1 MRTSSPIASRPLSF
15 LAGVGLIALASSA
28 THATPTD
35 APVAPTEEPTVTV
48 PFGVDLVPYIGT
60 SSALPR
66 ARRVVSFNL
75 VGGLAGGLDALELG
89 GAFNLHTGDVHG
101 LQLAGAFNFVHGA
114 VHGGQIAG
122 AFNVASDE
130 LLGLQLGTINVAG
143 DHVEGAQLGVINVT
157 GDGVEG
163 AQVGVINVA
172 GGEVDGLQLGVINV
186 APKAKAGIG
195 LINVYW
201 EGWTEVDVAIT
212 ETTLALAG
220 IRHGSEGLYNVY
232 YAGTRLDRPRDLTVG
247 IGIGGRW
254 LLTPELELSIDV
266 TTFSTAIDGRFTG
279 LHSQTSLRPQIAWRV
294 AEALALWAG
303 PTLNVLATDHDASDV
318 DVPSTAVRLSDVG
331 EDVQVYLWPGF
342 AAGVRLF

>member
-1 MRTSSPIASRPLSF
+1 MRSPSFIASRPLSIV
-15 LAGVGLIALASSA
+15 AGVGLIALASSA

-60 SSALPR
+60 SSALPG

-89 GAFNLHTGDVHG
+89 GAFNLHTGDVRG
-101 LQLAGAFNFVHGA
+101 LQLGGAFNFVHGA
-114 VHGGQIAG
+114 VHGGQLAG

-143 DHVEGAQLGVINVT
+143 DH
-157 GDGVEG
+157 VEG

-186 APKAKAGIG
+186 APKAKVGVG

-201 EGWTEVDVAIT
+201 DGWAEVDVAMT

-220 IRHGSEGLYNVY
+220 IRHGGEEEGLYNVY

-294 AEALALWAG
+294 ADALALWAG

-318 DVPSTAVRLSDVG
+318 DVPSTAVRLSDAG